1 VPSTMDRRSFL
12 VGCAATAA
20 CVPGFLPRSSFVAL
34 ADQPASSFP
43 LRFPVG
49 LNAERTAFVDQ
60 FGELCFACGDAPQ
73 YLIQQLSNPD
83 VEIYLGD
90 RAARGINILWMIAAD
105 KIYQSNP
112 PYNHAGEAP
121 FKGPDFTN
129 FYEPYWTHVDHVMQ
143 RCLAYGM
150 TVLLMPLFVGV
161 KPAEGY
167 LATLPHISD
176 AVIEEYGSFLAKRY
190 RSFPNLIWL
199 IGGDADP
206 NNAVVYDKLDKLA
219 TAIKAADPDHL
230 MTLEANYV
238 LETGGP
244 TPNGGYSSIDAHR
257 IAYGSIRPWLDI
269 NWVYE
274 PLASVISGAQR
285 CYSQGLPCLL
295 GEDWYELEHSTTA
308 VRSRA
313 EGYGAVLGGCTL
325 GRLFGNGAIWPFNS
339 PNAGNGINAGPP
351 TWQSQ
356 LNSAGSVGQQLLGRL
371 FRSRSF
377 HLLVPDTAHVVMT
390 EGAGGSVCARTSDGR
405 TIIVYLPSSE
415 RLWDK
420 LISGGQSVAID
431 MGKITDATNLAS
443 CSWYNPGTGEVRAAG
458 TFPNSGTRRFRS
470 PDPGDW
476 VLVIDSAEA
485 RLRTPGT

>member
-1 VPSTMDRRSFL
+1 M
-12 VGCAATAA
+12 AAGVT
-20 CVPGFLPRSSFVAL
+20 GFLPRSSLIAL
-34 ADQPASSFP
+34 ADQPASTLP

-73 YLIQQLSNPD
+73 YLIQQLSDPD
-83 VEIYLGD
+83 VEIYLSD
-90 RAARGINILWMIAAD
+90 RAARGMNIVWMIAAD

-112 PYNHAGEAP
+112 PYNFAGEVP
-121 FKGPDFTN
+121 FKGADFTN
-129 FYEPYWTHVDHVMQ
+129 FHEPYWAHVDHVMQ

-167 LATLPHISD
+167 LPTLQHTDDAT
-176 AVIEEYGSFLAKRY
+176 IEEYGSFLAKRY
-190 RSFPNLIWL
+190 KSFPNLIWL

-206 NNAVVYDKLDKLA
+206 NNAVVYGKLDKLA
-219 TAIKAADPDHL
+219 AAIKAVDPGHL

-274 PLASVISGAQR
+274 PLASVVSGAQR

-295 GEDWYELEHSTTA
+295 GEDWYELEHSTTGE
-308 VRSRA
+308 RTRA

-356 LNSAGSVGQQLLGRL
+356 LNSVGSAGQQLLGKL

-377 HLLVPDTAHVVMT
+377 HLLVPDTANVVMT
-390 EGAGGSVCARTSDGR
+390 EGAAAGSVCARTSDGV
-405 TIIVYLPSSE
+405 TIIAYLPSSE
-415 RLWDK
+415 RFWDR
-420 LISGGQSVAID
+420 LISAGRSVTID
-431 MGKITDATNLAS
+431 LSQIVDATNLAT
-443 CSWYNPGTGEVRAAG
+443 CSWYDPGTGTVRAAG
-458 TFPNSGTRRFRS
+458 TFANVGTRRFKS
-470 PDPGDW
+470 PDAGDW
-476 VLVIDSAEA
+476 LLVIDSAAA
-485 RLRTPGT
+485 RLRAPGT

>member
-1 VPSTMDRRSFL
+1 MQE
-12 VGCAATAA
+12 
-20 CVPGFLPRSSFVAL
+20 FLPQSSVAAS
-34 ADQPASSFP
+34 ADQPVSSLP

-49 LNAERTAFVDQ
+49 LNAQRTAFVDQ

-83 VEIYLGD
+83 VEIYLSD
-90 RAARGINILWMIAAD
+90 RAARGINIVWMIAAD

-112 PYNHAGEAP
+112 PYNFAGEAP
-121 FKGPDFTN
+121 FKGADFTN
-129 FYEPYWTHVDHVMQ
+129 FHEPYWAHVDHVMQ

-167 LATLPHISD
+167 LTTLPHTSD
-176 AVIEEYGSFLAKRY
+176 AAIEEYGSFLGKRY
-190 RSFPNLIWL
+190 QNFPNLIWL

-206 NNAVVYDKLDKLA
+206 NNAVVYGKLDKLA
-219 TAIKAADPDHL
+219 TAIKAIDPGHL

-274 PLASVISGAQR
+274 PLKSVVSGAQR

-295 GEDWYELEHSTTA
+295 GEDWYELEHSTTGE
-308 VRSRA
+308 RTRA

-339 PNAGNGINAGPP
+339 RNAGNGINAGPP

-356 LNSAGSVGQQLLGRL
+356 LNSVGSVGQQLLGKL

-377 HLLVPDTAHVVMT
+377 HLLVPDTANIVMT
-390 EGAGGSVCARTSDGR
+390 EGAAGGSVCARTSDGV
-405 TIIVYLPSSE
+405 TIFAYLPSSE
-415 RLWDK
+415 TFWDK
-420 LISGGQSVAID
+420 LISRGRSVTINLS
-431 MGKITDATNLAS
+431 KIVDATNLAT
-443 CSWYNPGTGEVRAAG
+443 CNWYNPGTGAVRAAG
-458 TFPNSGTRRFRS
+458 TFANLGTRRFKS
-470 PDPGDW
+470 PDAGDW
-476 VLVIDSAEA
+476 LLVIDSAAA
-485 RLRTPGT
+485 RLPAPGT